1 MEGTYINW
9 NVVNWIT
16 VVLMASVGAILLG
29 AVVAGIK
36 TYYPGSGPDA

>member
-1 MEGTYINW
+1 MEATYIQW

-16 VVLMASVGAILLG
+16 IVLMASVGAVLLG

-36 TYYPGSGPDA
+36 TYYPAASDA

>member
-1 MEGTYINW
+1 MEATYIQW

-16 VVLMASVGAILLG
+16 IVLMASVGAVLLG

-36 TYYPGSGPDA
+36 TYYPVAGDA